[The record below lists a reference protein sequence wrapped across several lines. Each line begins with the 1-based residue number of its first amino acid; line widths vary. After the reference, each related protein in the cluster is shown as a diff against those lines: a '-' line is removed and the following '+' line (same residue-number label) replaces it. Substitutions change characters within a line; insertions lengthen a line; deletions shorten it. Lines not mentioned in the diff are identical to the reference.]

1 MRRDVYSMERAKSFS
16 DIISS
21 AGNRFL
27 PADVS
32 ARWKGN
38 NRRSDIPPFIS
49 QHFDED
55 ADAIY
60 EPWRENN
67 TLLFISASSHSGGV
81 FKEISRRKPAPTLQV
96 LVSGWN

>member
-1 MRRDVYSMERAKSFS
+1 MRRDVYSTERAKSFS
-16 DIISS
+16 DTISS

-38 NRRSDIPPFIS
+38 SRRSDIPHFIS

-60 EPWRENN
+60 EPWRGGG
-67 TLLFISASSHSGGV
+67 THVCSSFVPLPTPVASLRKSA
-81 FKEISRRKPAPTLQV
+81 E
-96 LVSGWN
+96 